1 MNHSIRLSQDLAA
14 SWLLSIEVIPK
25 ESKGERE
32 GEKRRERKGE
42 RGRGKETHRER
53 ERENMLK
60 TEVTVF

>member
-14 SWLLSIEVIPK
+14 SWLLAIEVIPK

-42 RGRGKETHRER
+42 RGRGKEIWEG
-53 ERENMLK
+53 
-60 TEVTVF
+60 